1 LTEYREG
8 EKKVL
13 LSLLY
18 GKKRYKDLLNET
30 GLARPSLSENLTL
43 LEGKGLVSK
52 EGNRFSVRYSLT
64 SKGTTEANLILELE
78 GARRE
83 AELDVNEES
92 AGRGEAPAEEFREKV
107 AFSRNPFL
115 RSFFTLFNADLRRPE
130 SSWKAGAKTVF
141 TLGLYN
147 IKLLR
152 EEIAIPK
159 EDRGYYEFLATVYVQ
174 SVAPER
180 DEPMELWRTRIK
192 PSWALAKGFRD
203 ERLGFDFESAFKRWQ
218 AGAVRLGGAS
228 ERAWIKKLEVN
239 LLEQFQKDCR
249 EVGMPTGRE
258 LDSTAFLQLLAWCR
272 IKQRALGSVS
282 YSKIWKEVLLQGLR
296 AIGFA

>member
-1 LTEYREG
+1 MPTTIKTIKGAKYLYHFHYDGRGTKVEIYCGRADDPEAQRKAVELERKNLGIEG
-8 EKKVL
+8 F
-13 LSLLY
+13 
-18 GKKRYKDLLNET
+18 
-30 GLARPSLSENLTL
+30 A
-43 LEGKGLVSK
+43 
-52 EGNRFSVRYSLT
+52 
-64 SKGTTEANLILELE
+64 LE
-78 GARRE
+78 GARGE
-83 AELDVNEES
+83 AELD
-92 AGRGEAPAEEFREKV
+92 AHEAVVKELKGKV

-115 RSFFTLFNADLRRPE
+115 RSFFTLFNADLHGPE
-130 SSWKAGAKTVF
+130 PSWKAGAKTVL

-147 IKLLR
+147 MKLFR
-152 EEIAIPK
+152 EEFAIPK

-174 SVAPER
+174 SVAREK
-180 DEPMELWRTRIK
+180 DEPMEVWRTRIK

-203 ERLGFDFESAFKRWQ
+203 ERLGFDFESAFKQWE

-272 IKQRALGSVS
+272 IKQRALGSLS

-296 AIGFA
+296 AIGYA